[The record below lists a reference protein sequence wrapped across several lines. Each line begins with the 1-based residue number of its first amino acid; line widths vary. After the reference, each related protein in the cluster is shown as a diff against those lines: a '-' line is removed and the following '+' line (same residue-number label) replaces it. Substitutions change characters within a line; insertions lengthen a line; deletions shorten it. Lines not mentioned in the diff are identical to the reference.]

1 MMHTENC
8 VEFYNSSITTEKLE
22 RLRFGPAV
30 DLIEND
36 IRAFE
41 LYDVVEIVEFEKEEE
56 SWDQFVVEKLHK

>member
-8 VEFYNSSITTEKLE
+8 VEFYNSSITIEKLE

-56 SWDQFVVEKLHK
+56 S